1 MKPDLSTLRA
11 AVVEFGGYSRPDR
24 SWAALLAATDPAI
37 DLALPAHRE
46 AAHRWLNAW
55 GCRIRY
61 PRTGEPQVFD
71 TGLAAWWDRWGGALP
86 PVETRIG
93 ELTDERIA
101 ELGDCFGDLAATP
114 AAASRSLGPT
124 AASKLLF
131 ALRPNSVMPWDDL
144 IAQKLHGARDR
155 AAYVAHL
162 ALGRGWALDLLAEA
176 GTDEPA
182 LVELL
187 GRPGRSLAKLLDEFC
202 YLVHTR
208 NWSAA
213 AGSA

>member
-11 AVVEFGGYSRPDR
+11 AVAEFGGYSQPDR
-24 SWAALLAATDPAI
+24 SWAALLAATAPAV

-61 PRTGEPQVFD
+61 PKAGEPQVFD
-71 TGLAAWWDRWGGALP
+71 EGLAAWWDRWRGALP
-86 PVETRIG
+86 AARTRIG

-101 ELGDCFGDLAATP
+101 ELGECFAALVATP
-114 AAASRSLGPT
+114 AATTRSLGPT

-131 ALRPNSVMPWDDL
+131 ALRPNSLMPWDDL

-155 AAYVAHL
+155 TAYAAHL
-162 ALGRGWALDLLAEA
+162 ALGRGWALDLLAESGA
-176 GTDEPA
+176 DEPE
-182 LVELL
+182 LVERL

-208 NWSAA
+208 NWSVTV
-213 AGSA
+213 G